1 MPAVWRWANGWGLR
15 QANVGAVTPQPA
27 RTMTNQTTLPM
38 PETFP
43 ADLPGSGARRPTALR
58 LGVAAATV
66 LGALALGWQGGALGL
81 AGALAAAVLLPAV
94 LRHGRAIAIADATV
108 ATMAPDGANAADAEP
123 RVSGGRVGAEVMVG
137 QVVPVWGKQL
147 DVTRAVATDG
157 LGDLLNTFSQMAD
170 SLNML
175 VSQLDRNN
183 PTLEAGAING
193 ALADNSPGHA
203 ALAALLVPSQ
213 RAFAQRDAAVAELT
227 RCAQAIAEL
236 RQLGRQAREIGKH
249 TRLVAFNA
257 SIEANRGSQASGSG
271 SMAVANETRM
281 LAARMAEVGEQI
293 ERLVARLDRT
303 LGPERLRG
311 EISDTPD
318 DELRL
323 ELDVRA
329 REALNA
335 LLGSLGAAMQNSG
348 EVKATAEALRDQIE
362 NTFVQF
368 QFGDR
373 ISQMLDIVGV
383 DMQNFTRWVTANPYA
398 TQSDAAEWLA
408 KLGAKY
414 TMNEQRAQHHGN
426 VHIDRGSEIEFF

>member
-1 MPAVWRWANGWGLR
+1 MS
-15 QANVGAVTPQPA
+15 
-27 RTMTNQTTLPM
+27 NQTTLTM
-38 PETFP
+38 QDSSP
-43 ADLPGSGARRPTALR
+43 ADLPGSGHRRPTALR

-81 AGALAAAVLLPAV
+81 AGALTAAVLLPAL
-94 LRHGRAIAIADATV
+94 LRPAH
-108 ATMAPDGANAADAEP
+108 AASTAAVTGDTTPAAAEP

-147 DVTRAVATDG
+147 DVTRAAATDG

-175 VSQLDRNN
+175 GDQLARNN
-183 PTLEAGAING
+183 PTLEVGAING

-203 ALAALLVPSQ
+203 ALAALMVPSQ
-213 RAFAQRDAAVAELT
+213 RAFAQRDSAVAELT
-227 RCAQAIAEL
+227 RCANAVGEL

-249 TRLVAFNA
+249 TKLVAFNA
-257 SIEANRGSQASGSG
+257 LIEANRGSQASDSG

-281 LAARMAEVGEQI
+281 LAARMGEVGEQI
-293 ERLVARLDRT
+293 ERVVARLDRT
-303 LGPERLRG
+303 LAPERLRG

-329 REALNA
+329 REALKL

-348 EVKATAEALRDQIE
+348 EVKASAEALRAKIE
-362 NTFVQF
+362 ATFVQF

-373 ISQMLDIVGV
+373 ISQMLDIVGS
-383 DMQNFTRWVTANPYA
+383 DMQSFARWVSANPYA

-408 KLGAKY
+408 SLEAKY
-414 TMNEQRAQHHGN
+414 AMDEQRSQHHGN
-426 VHIDRGSEIEFF
+426 VHVDRGSEIEFF

>member
-1 MPAVWRWANGWGLR
+1 MS
-15 QANVGAVTPQPA
+15 
-27 RTMTNQTTLPM
+27 NQTTLPM
-38 PETFP
+38 QDSAL
-43 ADLPGSGARRPTALR
+43 ADSPGGGIRRAPVLR
-58 LGVAAATV
+58 LAVAAATV
-66 LGALALGWQGGALGL
+66 LGTMALGWQGGALGL
-81 AGALAAAVLLPAV
+81 AGALAAAVFLPAM
-94 LRHGRAIAIADATV
+94 LRPAHADSTAAASADNTSAT
-108 ATMAPDGANAADAEP
+108 AEP

-147 DVTRAVATDG
+147 DVTRVAATDG

-170 SLNML
+170 SLNL
-175 VSQLDRNN
+175 LGEQLARNN

-193 ALADNSPGHA
+193 ALADNTPGQA

-213 RAFAQRDAAVAELT
+213 RAFAQRDSAVAELT
-227 RCAQAIAEL
+227 RCANAVGEL

-257 SIEANRGSQASGSG
+257 SIEANRGSQASDSG

-281 LAARMAEVGEQI
+281 LAARMGEVGEQI
-293 ERLVARLDRT
+293 ERVVARLDRT
-303 LGPERLRG
+303 LAPERLRG

-329 REALNA
+329 REALNV

-348 EVKATAEALRDQIE
+348 EVKASAEAVRAQIE
-362 NTFVQF
+362 ATFVQF

-373 ISQMLDIVGV
+373 ISQMLHVVGS
-383 DMQNFTRWVTANPYA
+383 DMQKFARWVSANPYA

-408 KLGAKY
+408 SLEAKY
-414 TMNEQRAQHHGN
+414 TTGEQRSQHHGN

>member
-1 MPAVWRWANGWGLR
+1 
-15 QANVGAVTPQPA
+15 
-27 RTMTNQTTLPM
+27 MTHQTTLPM
-38 PETFP
+38 PETSP
-43 ADLPGSGARRPTALR
+43 ADLPGGGPRRPTVLR

-66 LGALALGWQGGALGL
+66 LGALTLGWQGGALGL
-81 AGALAAAVLLPAV
+81 AGALTAAVLLPAV
-94 LRHGRAIAIADATV
+94 LRHGRAITAATV
-108 ATMAPDGANAADAEP
+108 APDDTDAADDEP
-123 RVSGGRVGAEVMVG
+123 RVSGGRVGAEVMVS

-170 SLNML
+170 SLNSL
-175 VSQLDRNN
+175 GDQLARNN

-227 RCAQAIAEL
+227 RCANAIAEL

-257 SIEANRGSQASGSG
+257 SIEANRGPQASDSG

-293 ERLVARLDRT
+293 ERLVAQLDRT
-303 LGPERLRG
+303 LGPARLRG

-329 REALNA
+329 REALNV

-348 EVKATAEALRDQIE
+348 EVKATAEALRGQIE

-373 ISQMLDIVGV
+373 ISQMLDIVGG
-383 DMQNFTRWVTANPYA
+383 DMRSFARWVTANPYA

-408 KLGAKY
+408 SLEAKY